1 MKAAPPPC
9 LVAPPGV
16 SEVSQK
22 RPEGRRWRW
31 EGWRGREFGGG
42 KAATRLPALRI
53 LEEERCLT
61 PGGVLRPPR
70 RLAHLPCVSRSRRS
84 LKVEVELVPREMR
97 PKGSD
102 GSLRRGRGES
112 RTPRPGEER
121 VGTMLMASAAHGAC
135 GGRGAAALRE
145 EEG

>member
-16 SEVSQK
+16 SKVSQK
-22 RPEGRRWRW
+22 RSEGWRW
-31 EGWRGREFGGG
+31 WREGWRGREFGGG

-70 RLAHLPCVSRSRRS
+70 RLAHLPGVSRSRRN
-84 LKVEVELVPREMR
+84 LKVEVELVPRQIQ

-102 GSLRRGRGES
+102 GSLRRRRGES
-112 RTPRPGEER
+112 RTPRPCEER
-121 VGTMLMASAAHGAC
+121 VGTTLMASAAHRAC